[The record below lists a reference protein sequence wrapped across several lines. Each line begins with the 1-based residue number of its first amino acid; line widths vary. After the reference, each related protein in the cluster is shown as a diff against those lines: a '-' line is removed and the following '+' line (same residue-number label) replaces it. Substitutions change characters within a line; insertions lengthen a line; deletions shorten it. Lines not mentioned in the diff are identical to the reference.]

1 MFWGLFLILFGGLT
15 LLDRWFVRDLDF
27 FPALIIAGL
36 IAWGGSILFDRGGSG
51 SVERCCS
58 QTQENEQVVGEAKIE
73 STTASSGP
81 IH

>member
-36 IAWGGSILFDRGGSG
+36 IAWGGSILFDRGGSR

-58 QTQENEQVVGEAKIE
+58 QTQENERAVGEAKIE
-73 STTASSGP
+73 STTASSDP